1 MKTRGAHINRDKRGG
16 VKARLLAQVD
26 GEGLPLIC
34 SQYMLPEEGSAPEGS
49 AAFSGDLKLEW
60 LGMHLKSKLRTA
72 TKKIKTEVKSNRF
85 TQLREI

>member
-1 MKTRGAHINRDKRGG
+1 M
-16 VKARLLAQVD
+16 KARLLAQVD

-49 AAFSGDLKLEW
+49 AAFSGDLKVLEW
-60 LGMHLKSKLRTA
+60 LGMHLKSKLRTT

>member
-1 MKTRGAHINRDKRGG
+1 MKTRGAHWNLDKRGG

-60 LGMHLKSKLRTA
+60 PGMHLKI
-72 TKKIKTEVKSNRF
+72 KIKNSYQENQNWSQEK
-85 TQLREI
+85 